1 MEKIDNKKI
10 AMSLLLQCAW
20 MWERCTRNPNEGEFR
35 LTDVVQGLTSR
46 NRTNTKPGYTL
57 VDMGFCKHWEYF
69 ADGIDGMNNF
79 DYVKREV
86 SLVFNDFNCSYKL
99 TDIFSVAK
107 AFCQANACQSLMN
120 KTVFGYKD
128 GERYC
133 RLPEEMSST
142 SATRKKAVVKRV
154 SRPKAIVP
162 PTLADRLREALLR
175 QLAA

>member
-1 MEKIDNKKI
+1 
-10 AMSLLLQCAW
+10 
-20 MWERCTRNPNEGEFR
+20 
-35 LTDVVQGLTSR
+35 
-46 NRTNTKPGYTL
+46 
-57 VDMGFCKHWEYF
+57 MGFCKHWEYF